1 MDAAHSNKIG
11 YPNNTLLTYTLP
23 ADGQGEGERRRVR
36 PAWALTNGVRV
47 PCE

>member
-23 ADGQGEGERRRVR
+23 ADGQGEGERRRVEAEPLR
-36 PAWALTNGVRV
+36 GVRL
-47 PCE
+47 